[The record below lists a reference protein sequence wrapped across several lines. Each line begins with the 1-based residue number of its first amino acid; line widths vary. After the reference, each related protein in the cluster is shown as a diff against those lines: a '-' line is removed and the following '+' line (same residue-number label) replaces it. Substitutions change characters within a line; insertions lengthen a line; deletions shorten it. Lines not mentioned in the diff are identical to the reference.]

1 MNKYKL
7 KEKRVITANSITNVN
22 YTGTCVIVSSDKS
35 FEEVTSGIET
45 MASQA
50 DNALLRQLKRL
61 DTNKSFEQVKSAVES
76 MLGKSGFTILVDFE
90 LGGLLTSQS
99 GKRNKSKLYIIGN
112 PLIANQMFELNPAVG
127 LYVPLRLFVY
137 EDFDGKTRVT
147 YDKPSS
153 LLGRLQN
160 EEILKVAEML
170 DQKLE
175 KLVTTAV

>member
-1 MNKYKL
+1 MTT
-7 KEKRVITANSITNVN
+7 VNSMTNVN
-22 YTGTCVIVSSDKS
+22 FTTTCVIVSSEKS
-35 FEEVTSGIET
+35 FEQVTSAIET
-45 MASQA
+45 IVSQA

-61 DTNKSFEQVKSAVES
+61 DTNKSFDQVKNAVES
-76 MLGKSGFTILVDFE
+76 MVGKSGLTILVDFE

-112 PLIANQMFELNPAVG
+112 PLIANQMFEQNPGVG

-153 LLGRLQN
+153 LLGQFQN
-160 EEILKVAEML
+160 EEILKVAQML

-175 KLVTTAV
+175 NVVTMVA

>member
-1 MNKYKL
+1 MTT
-7 KEKRVITANSITNVN
+7 VNSMTTVN
-22 YTGTCVIVSSDKS
+22 FTGTCVIVDSEKS
-35 FEEVTSGIET
+35 FEQVTSAIEA
-45 MASQA
+45 MASPA
-50 DNALLRQLKRL
+50 DNMLLRQLKRL
-61 DTNKSFEQVKSAVES
+61 DTNKSFDQVKSAVES
-76 MLGKSGFTILVDFE
+76 MVGKSGFTILVDFE

-112 PLIANQMFELNPAVG
+112 PLIANQMFEHNPAVG

-137 EDFDGKTRVT
+137 EDYDGKTRVT

-160 EEILKVAEML
+160 EEILKVAQML

-175 KLVTTAV
+175 DLATMAV

>member
-1 MNKYKL
+1 MTT
-7 KEKRVITANSITNVN
+7 VNSMTTVN
-22 YTGTCVIVSSDKS
+22 FTGTCVIVSSEKS
-35 FEEVTSGIET
+35 FEQVTSAIEA

-50 DNALLRQLKRL
+50 DNTLLRQLKRL

-76 MLGKSGFTILVDFE
+76 MLGTSGFTILVDFE

-99 GKRNKSKLYIIGN
+99 SKRNKSKLYIIGN
-112 PLIANQMFELNPAVG
+112 PLIANQMFEHNPAVG

-137 EDFDGKTRVT
+137 EDFDGKTYVT

-153 LLGRLQN
+153 LLSRLQN
-160 EEILKVAEML
+160 EEILKVAQIL

-175 KLVTTAV
+175 DLAKMAV